1 MVSRAAAGP
10 RCSSSGCAGGP
21 RRARW
26 RQSTCGK
33 MASLAHRFDSFA
45 FFLVEHHAP
54 ERDGVTGAEG
64 RLDFV
69 RIAPVRPEED
79 EPVEDGLDVGHLIRP
94 ALREDAQQAT
104 VLLFKKKKEPKKHWD
119 HTILAFSTRRN
130 WIRIR
135 TKSNGIKAQGLD
147 GFQNRRLLSISKPP
161 SQKVHHQRVRPGRG
175 AYLPPLRCMA
185 GT

>member
-10 RCSSSGCAGGP
+10 RCSSSSGCAGGP

-45 FFLVEHHAP
+45 FFFLVEHHAP

-104 VLLFKKKKEPKKHWD
+104 VLLFKKKKNPKN
-119 HTILAFSTRRN
+119 I
-130 WIRIR
+130 
-135 TKSNGIKAQGLD
+135 GIIPFWPFPHEGTGS
-147 GFQNRRLLSISKPP
+147 GFGQNRMESKLRVWTG
-161 SQKVHHQRVRPGRG
+161 SKTVDCYQFQSHQARKSTTKESVRDEGPI
-175 AYLPPLRCMA
+175 YHL
-185 GT
+185 